1 MTQLDRIYQE
11 LGEHICLYPF
21 FGAFYQTNN
30 VIPIKQEN
38 SLNSVRPCS
47 IVMSDDMQKWDI
59 DNQSIHQSRNNS
71 AWKKMREDFSQN
83 KFHKIAD
90 CRSCSNNERSGA
102 TSPRQ
107 QNNSFLAN
115 FLNLDIVSEVKNIL
129 DNDNTVNDI
138 YTMDYYPSN
147 YCNYSCIMCAGGAS
161 SQRQTFEVKILKR
174 QERIVLNS
182 ADPDFY
188 QALSRVQ
195 VINFTGG
202 ETALQK
208 QVFEVM
214 DYLIENDM
222 AKNILITL
230 LTNASSSPDDLD
242 ERFKHFKQVIY
253 NVSIDGVGSVI
264 EYQRR
269 GASWPKVETNSLRL
283 LHHEYIST
291 VINFVLTAVNVF
303 DIINFVDWC
312 YENNIGPTTADTI
325 DRSYINVSPV
335 FRVDHLGVA
344 VLPDQLRELALNRLK
359 QGRKRFESSTEIF
372 DIYYTQLVDQF
383 IGVIETTTHHPAYL
397 PEFIKHIQLEDSVSK
412 TKLIEVV
419 PEWAPYFQS

>member
-1 MTQLDRIYQE
+1 MNQLDRIYQE

-30 VIPIKQEN
+30 VIPVAQAT

-47 IVMSDDMQKWDI
+47 IVMSTDMHKWDI
-59 DNQSIHQSRNNS
+59 IDQSIHESRNTP
-71 AWKKMREDFSQN
+71 AWKKMREDFLQN

-90 CRSCSNNERSGA
+90 CQSCSSNERSGA

-107 QNNSFLAN
+107 QNNHFMAN
-115 FLNLDIVSEVKNIL
+115 FLNFDIAAEVKRIMAH
-129 DNDNTVNDI
+129 DNTVDDI

-161 SQRQTFEVKILKR
+161 SQRQTFEVKVMKR

-202 ETALQK
+202 ETSLQK

-230 LTNASSSPDDLD
+230 LTNASSSPDELH
-242 ERFKHFKQVIY
+242 ERFRHFKQVIY
-253 NVSIDGVGSVI
+253 NVSIDGVGPVI

-269 GASWPKVETNSLRL
+269 GASWPTVESNSLRL
-283 LHHEYIST
+283 LHHEYITT
-291 VINFVLTAVNVF
+291 VINFVLTAVNAF
-303 DIINFVDWC
+303 DIMNFVDWC
-312 YENNIGPTTADTI
+312 YDHNIGPKTPEQI

-335 FRVDHLGVA
+335 FRVNHLGVGALPEVLRTRA
-344 VLPDQLRELALNRLK
+344 VNLLH
-359 QGRKRFESSTEIF
+359 QGRQKFSKDSVYDNFYRNLIDKF
-372 DIYYTQLVDQF
+372 V
-383 IGVIETTTHHPAYL
+383 GVIESIPYNANYL
-397 PEFIKHIQLEDSVSK
+397 PQFVEQIRLEDQVSK
-412 TKLIEVV
+412 TKLVDVV